1 MSKPFNHNDIPLPLI
16 PEDHEDDED
25 TKRKSSSFKLPT
37 IVGDADSPKIGI
49 RIKHLNGT
57 ESLRDALVFMEETE
71 DLFQRMGFTNQ
82 NNGPSADAIVRQLL
96 HGSALT
102 TYSGVVT
109 ALRQDEF
116 DTQISTARN
125 AGGTNDEINARI
137 ATVARPPIIM
147 DYVENGIQSI
157 ISFMAP
163 FKVLARV
170 KRYLRRG
177 CRKPANMKTRV
188 YMNHMTRINE
198 EEIPRL
204 PPDFSTNNSLTND
217 ELMEIYHHSIPSSWS
232 KEMQRQGF
240 DPVEKTPTEFLEFC
254 ERMEASEDFQPDSTK
269 SNNNK
274 HDKGNRSKKHPKIRD
289 DRPRGKGDRSGEPNN
304 CMLHGPNTHPTSECY
319 KLKKEAARL
328 KELTN
333 EYNKKSGGGKNKT
346 WKRSADDNKKKASKD
361 FNVVESKKKASGKS
375 AQKKRKSDSDSDDD
389 TVASLNNID
398 LKDFNYED
406 MDNLKIDSDS
416 DGDDFHD
423 AKQA

>member
-137 ATVARPPIIM
+137 ATVVRPPIIM
-147 DYVENGIQSI
+147 DYVVNGIQSI

-188 YMNHMTRINE
+188 YINHMTRINE

-204 PPDFSTNNSLTND
+204 PPDFDTNNSVD
-217 ELMEIYHHSIPSSWS
+217 
-232 KEMQRQGF
+232 QR
-240 DPVEKTPTEFLEFC
+240 
-254 ERMEASEDFQPDSTK
+254 
-269 SNNNK
+269 
-274 HDKGNRSKKHPKIRD
+274 
-289 DRPRGKGDRSGEPNN
+289 
-304 CMLHGPNTHPTSECY
+304 
-319 KLKKEAARL
+319 
-328 KELTN
+328 
-333 EYNKKSGGGKNKT
+333 
-346 WKRSADDNKKKASKD
+346 
-361 FNVVESKKKASGKS
+361 
-375 AQKKRKSDSDSDDD
+375 
-389 TVASLNNID
+389 
-398 LKDFNYED
+398 
-406 MDNLKIDSDS
+406 
-416 DGDDFHD
+416 
-423 AKQA
+423 